1 MQNASTRDAR
11 SPHAASAHLSCSAIF
26 DNDHTWMEKKEIVV
40 NFLTFL
46 QFILGIAQAKH
57 ATNWTIFS
65 KRKRH
70 FRLKIVRLI
79 GYLELNLIMYSL
91 CVFFQFNFLNCLEL
105 ASLFRTVD
113 DFEPFSGKI
122 VLFQSMANHSKPN
135 LAGKV
140 THVTPKTFRK
150 L

>member
-1 MQNASTRDAR
+1 MHVLHMQLQRTFRAQ
-11 SPHAASAHLSCSAIF
+11 PL
-26 DNDHTWMEKKEIVV
+26 
-40 NFLTFL
+40 LTM
-46 QFILGIAQAKH
+46 I
-57 ATNWTIFS
+57 T
-65 KRKRH
+65 
-70 FRLKIVRLI
+70 
-79 GYLELNLIMYSL
+79 LELNLIMYSL

-140 THVTPKTFRK
+140 THVTPGNVSVVNALNMAIEKFFVPLDLGLAEGANVSLFPTLGPGLNHLHVESLVRIVPCQK
-150 L
+150 LLL